1 MGGLADAR
9 LRESS
14 CSNLRPTG
22 KLVGLIRCGSIFYH
36 QDIILKGWS
45 FILSMSRLR
54 ICLDFF
60 PRPGL
65 LAQVALFLLL
75 VFTGAE
81 LAAQGMPVQGLWNAV
96 GPAGGDARAFATVPG
111 QPNHLYL
118 GTTNSWIYESLDKGA
133 SWHRL
138 AKLDPTEDLVAD
150 RILVDSANPAVVFAG
165 GWKPDQRDGG
175 LWVSRD
181 GGVRWTAVKELRGQS
196 VFSLAQAP
204 SNPKMLF
211 AGTWDGVFRSAD
223 GGTSWTLISPPGNTE
238 IHEVE
243 SLAVDPMDPNILYVG
258 TWHLPW
264 KTDDGGKHWYS
275 IKSGLVDDSDVFSII
290 VEHDMPFTVYL
301 SACTGIYKSESAG
314 LQFNHIQGI
323 PTSARRTRVLKQDPA
338 NPDVVYAGTTEGLY
352 KTVDA
357 GATFQR
363 MTGPDVVVND
373 IFVDPADSSHVLL
386 ATDRGGVLASTDGG
400 TTFAASNAGF
410 SGRKVEA
417 LLVDRANPNRIYAG
431 VVNDKTYGGVFVSTD
446 AGVTWSQIGQGLAGL
461 DVFALAQAA
470 DGSVLAGTS
479 HGIFALDTGDPP
491 KDNVPSQATPNPA
504 TPNPDLSNPATPN
517 PVTPNPDLSSPAA
530 STPAPAW
537 QPRNLI
543 ANFYA
548 KKAVETLN
556 GKRIDVEKHIK
567 RPAVKLNSRVIA
579 LDLSSDVWLAS
590 TTIDLLTSRDQG
602 ATWQGGPVM
611 GAGEFVSVA
620 AHGSTMAAA
629 RADLVIL
636 STDSGLSWVPI
647 QVPAMV
653 TRIQQV
659 AFSKDGTLWLGAREG
674 VYFTRDTGKSWL
686 WIERFPFRDV
696 DDLSYDSTQDKVLVS
711 SRQSEEVYAIDPKT
725 LKWKWWETGYRIG
738 QVRASGDRLLAAS
751 LHDGVLVQPQAA
763 GVASGKQ

>member
-1 MGGLADAR
+1 M
-9 LRESS
+9 
-14 CSNLRPTG
+14 N
-22 KLVGLIRCGSIFYH
+22 
-36 QDIILKGWS
+36 
-45 FILSMSRLR
+45 RLR
-54 ICLDFF
+54 ICFGF
-60 PRPGL
+60 SPRPDQ
-65 LAQVALFLLL
+65 LARAVVFLLL
-75 VFTGAE
+75 ALTGAE
-81 LAAQGMPVQGLWNAV
+81 LPAQGVPAQGLWNAV

-138 AKLDPTEDLVAD
+138 VKLDPTEDLVTD

-196 VFSLAQAP
+196 IFSLAQAP

-223 GGTSWTLISPPGNTE
+223 GGASWTLISPPGNTE

-243 SLAVDPMDPNILYVG
+243 SLAVDPVDPNVIYVG

-275 IKSGLVDDSDVFSII
+275 IKDGLVDDSDVFSII
-290 VEHDMPFTVYL
+290 IERDMPLTVYL

-314 LQFNHIQGI
+314 MKFARIEGI
-323 PTSARRTRVLKQDPA
+323 PTSARRTRVLKQDPE

-363 MTGPDVVVND
+363 MTGPDLVVND
-373 IFVDPADSSHVLL
+373 IYVDPADSSHVLL

-431 VVNDKTYGGVFVSTD
+431 VVNDKSYGGVFISTD
-446 AGVTWSQIGQGLAGL
+446 AGVSWNQIGQGLAGL
-461 DVFALAQAA
+461 DVFALAQSA
-470 DGSVLAGTS
+470 DGKVLAGTS
-479 HGIFALDTGDPP
+479 HGIFALDLGNAGDPS
-491 KDNVPSQATPNPA
+491 KANAPSPNASNPD
-504 TPNPDLSNPATPN
+504 TSNPDSSNPDLSNPA
-517 PVTPNPDLSSPAA
+517 A
-530 STPAPAW
+530 SVPAPVW
-537 QPRNLI
+537 RPRNLI
-543 ANFYA
+543 ANFYV
-548 KKAVETLN
+548 KRSMETYR
-556 GKRIDVEKHIK
+556 GKRINAEKHIK
-567 RPAVKLNSRVIA
+567 IPTVKLDSRVNA

-602 ATWQGGPVM
+602 ASWQGGPVM
-611 GAGEFVSVA
+611 GDGEYVSVA
-620 AHGSTMAAA
+620 AHGPTMAAA
-629 RADLVIL
+629 RADAVIL
-636 STDSGLSWVPI
+636 STDAGWSWAPM

-674 VYFTRDTGKSWL
+674 VYFTRDTGKTWL
-686 WIERFPFRDV
+686 WIQRFPFRDV

-711 SRQSEEVYAIDPKT
+711 SRQSQEVYAIDPKT
-725 LKWKWWETGYRIG
+725 LKWKWWDTGYRIG
-738 QVRASGDRLLAAS
+738 QVRAAGERLLAAS
-751 LHDGVLVQPQAA
+751 LHDGVLVEPQAA
-763 GVASGKQ
+763 GVASGRQ

>member
-1 MGGLADAR
+1 LADKR
-9 LRESS
+9 LIHFCCFE
-14 CSNLRPTG
+14 LRPTG
-22 KLVGLIRCGSIFYH
+22 KLVGLIRSESIFYSRY
-36 QDIILKGWS
+36 IIFITWS
-45 FILSMSRLR
+45 FILSMNRLW
-54 ICLDFF
+54 IFLGLS
-60 PRPGL
+60 PRPGQLAQAVILLL
-65 LAQVALFLLL
+65 LAL
-75 VFTGAE
+75 TRAE
-81 LAAQGMPVQGLWNAV
+81 LPAQGLPAQGLWNAV

-138 AKLDPTEDLVAD
+138 VKLDPTEDLVAD
-150 RILVDSANPAVVFAG
+150 RILVDSAHPEVIFAG

-181 GGVRWTAVKELRGQS
+181 GGVRFTAVKELRGQS

-223 GGTSWTLISPPGNTE
+223 GGASWTLISPPGNTE

-243 SLAVDPMDPNILYVG
+243 SLAVDPLDPNIIYVG

-275 IKSGLVDDSDVFSII
+275 IKNGLIDDSDVFSII
-290 VEHDMPFTVYL
+290 IEPGMPFTVYL

-314 LQFNHIQGI
+314 LLFDHIQGI
-323 PTSARRTRVLKQDPA
+323 PTSARRTRVLKQDPE

-363 MTGPDVVVND
+363 MTVPDLVVND
-373 IFVDPADSSHVLL
+373 IFVDPADSAHVLL

-400 TTFAASNAGF
+400 ATFAASNAGF

-431 VVNDKTYGGVFVSTD
+431 VVNDKTYGGVFISTD
-446 AGVTWSQIGQGLAGL
+446 AGVSWSQIGQGLAGL
-461 DVFALAQAA
+461 DVFALAQSA
-470 DGSVLAGTS
+470 DGTVLAGTS
-479 HGIFALDTGDPP
+479 HGIFALDLGNAPDPS
-491 KDNVPSQATPNPA
+491 NANAPSPNPPNPDPSNPA
-504 TPNPDLSNPATPN
+504 TPNPDPSNPDQPN
-517 PVTPNPDLSSPAA
+517 P
-530 STPAPAW
+530 APVW

-543 ANFYA
+543 ANFYVQ
-548 KKAVETLN
+548 KATETHA
-556 GKRIDVEKHIK
+556 GKRIKVEKHIK
-567 RPAVKLNSRVIA
+567 IPTLKLDSRVNA

-590 TTIDLLTSRDQG
+590 TNIDLLTSRDQG
-602 ATWQGGPVM
+602 ASWQGGPVM
-611 GAGEFVSVA
+611 GSGDYVSVA

-636 STDSGLSWVPI
+636 STDGGWTWAPM
-647 QVPAMV
+647 QVPVMV

-674 VYFTRDTGKSWL
+674 VYFTRDTGKTWL

-696 DDLSYDSTQDKVLVS
+696 DDLSYDSSQDKVLVS
-711 SRQSEEVYAIDPKT
+711 SRQSQEVYAIDPKT
-725 LKWKWWETGYRIG
+725 LKWKWWDTGYRIG
-738 QVRASGDRLLAAS
+738 QVRAAGERLLAAS
-751 LHDGVLVQPQAA
+751 LHDGVLVEPQPA
-763 GVASGKQ
+763 GVASRKQ

>member
-1 MGGLADAR
+1 M
-9 LRESS
+9 
-14 CSNLRPTG
+14 N
-22 KLVGLIRCGSIFYH
+22 
-36 QDIILKGWS
+36 
-45 FILSMSRLR
+45 RLR
-54 ICLDFF
+54 ILLGFS
-60 PRPGL
+60 PRPGQLAQAVIVLL
-65 LAQVALFLLL
+65 LAL
-75 VFTGAE
+75 TGAE
-81 LAAQGMPVQGLWNAV
+81 LAAQGMPAQGLWNSV

-138 AKLDPTEDLVAD
+138 VKLDPTEDLVAD
-150 RILVDSANPAVVFAG
+150 RILVDSANPTVIFAG

-181 GGVRWTAVKELRGQS
+181 GGVRFTPVKELRGQS

-223 GGTSWTLISPPGNTE
+223 GGASWTLISPPGSTE

-243 SLAVDPMDPNILYVG
+243 SLAVDPVDPNVIYVG

-264 KTDDGGKHWYS
+264 KTDDGGNHWYS
-275 IKSGLVDDSDVFSII
+275 IKDGLIDDSDVFSII
-290 VEHDMPFTVYL
+290 IEPGMPFTVYL

-314 LQFNHIQGI
+314 LLFDHIQGI
-323 PTSARRTRVLKQDPA
+323 PTSARRTRVLKQDPE

-363 MTGPDVVVND
+363 MTGPDLVVND
-373 IFVDPADSSHVLL
+373 IFVDPADSGHVLL

-417 LLVDRANPNRIYAG
+417 LLVDHANPNRIYAG
-431 VVNDKTYGGVFVSTD
+431 VVNDKTYGGVFISTD
-446 AGVTWSQIGQGLAGL
+446 AGVSWNQIGQGLAGL
-461 DVFALAQAA
+461 DVFALAQST
-470 DGSVLAGTS
+470 DGTVLAGTS
-479 HGIFALDTGDPP
+479 HGIFALDLGNAADPS
-491 KDNVPSQATPNPA
+491 KANDSSQNTSNSDSPNPP
-504 TPNPDLSNPATPN
+504 TSNPAP
-517 PVTPNPDLSSPAA
+517 L
-530 STPAPAW
+530 W

-543 ANFYA
+543 ANFHV
-548 KKAVETLN
+548 KRVTETHL
-556 GKRIDVEKHIK
+556 GKPIKVEKHINI
-567 RPAVKLNSRVIA
+567 PSIKLDSRVNA

-602 ATWQGGPVM
+602 ASWQGGPVM
-611 GAGEFVSVA
+611 GDGEYVSVA
-620 AHGSTMAAA
+620 VHGSTMAAA

-636 STDSGLSWVPI
+636 STDAGSTWIPI

-674 VYFTRDTGKSWL
+674 VYFTRDIGKTWL
-686 WIERFPFRDV
+686 WIQRFPFRDV
-696 DDLSYDSTQDKVLVS
+696 DDLSYDSTQDIVLVS

-725 LKWKWWETGYRIG
+725 LKWNWWETGYRIG
-738 QVRASGDRLLAAS
+738 QVRAAGERLLAAS
-751 LHDGVLVQPQAA
+751 LHDGVLVEPQPA
-763 GVASGKQ
+763 GVASGRQRSQPLFIVHRSSPLTQIAIDELCCGVPKVRQQYWVVMHNIALSF

>member
-1 MGGLADAR
+1 M
-9 LRESS
+9 
-14 CSNLRPTG
+14 
-22 KLVGLIRCGSIFYH
+22 VGLIRSESIFYYRY
-36 QDIILKGWS
+36 IILKAWS
-45 FILSMSRLR
+45 FILSMDRLR
-54 ICLDFF
+54 ICFGF
-60 PRPGL
+60 SSRPGQ
-65 LAQVALFLLL
+65 LALAVTLLL
-75 VFTGAE
+75 FALAGAD
-81 LAAQGMPVQGLWNAV
+81 LAAQGKPVQGLWNSV

-138 AKLDPTEDLVAD
+138 VKLDPAEDLVAD

-223 GGTSWTLISPPGNTE
+223 GGASWTLISPPGSTE

-243 SLAVDPMDPNILYVG
+243 SLAVDPMDPKVIYVG

-264 KTDDGGKHWYS
+264 KTDDGGNHWYS
-275 IKSGLVDDSDVFSII
+275 IKDGLIDDSDVFSII
-290 VEHDMPFTVYL
+290 IEPAMPFTVYL

-314 LQFNHIQGI
+314 MFFDHIQGI
-323 PTSARRTRVLKQDPA
+323 PTSARRTRVLKQDPE
-338 NPDVVYAGTTEGLY
+338 NPDIVYAGTTEGLY

-363 MTGPDVVVND
+363 MTGPDLVVND
-373 IFVDPADSSHVLL
+373 IFVDPADSAHVLL

-400 TTFAASNAGF
+400 ATFAASNAGF

-446 AGVTWSQIGQGLAGL
+446 AGVSWSQIGQGLAGL
-461 DVFALAQAA
+461 DVFALAQSA
-470 DGSVLAGTS
+470 DGTVLAGTS
-479 HGIFALDTGDPP
+479 HGIFALAAGDPP
-491 KDNVPSQATPNPA
+491 KDDSPSPA
-504 TPNPDLSNPATPN
+504 TPNPDTSDPATPS
-517 PVTPNPDLSSPAA
+517 PDTPTPAA
-530 STPAPAW
+530 SNPTPTW

-543 ANFYA
+543 ANFYVR
-548 KKAVETLN
+548 KATETHR
-556 GKRIDVEKHIK
+556 GKRITVDKHIEI
-567 RPAVKLNSRVIA
+567 PTMKLNSRVNA

-590 TTIDLLTSRDQG
+590 TTLDLLTSRDQG
-602 ATWQGGPVM
+602 ASWQGGPVM
-611 GAGEFVSVA
+611 GSGEYVSVA

-629 RADLVIL
+629 QSDLVIL
-636 STDSGLSWVPI
+636 STDAGSTWTPM

-674 VYFTRDTGKSWL
+674 VYFTRDTGKTWL
-686 WIERFPFRDV
+686 WIQRFPFRDV

-738 QVRASGDRLLAAS
+738 QVRAAGERMLAAS
-751 LHDGVLVQPQAA
+751 LHDGVLVEPQPA
-763 GVASGKQ
+763 GVASEKQ